1 MSRQPL
7 VDLGAQYREL
17 RDELL
22 PELDAIFA
30 SGGFIG
36 GERVRRFETDFAR
49 FCGRAH
55 CVGVANGTDALTV
68 ALRATGIGPGD
79 EVITVPFTFVA
90 TVEAIGH
97 AGARPVLVDVRDEDL
112 LIDPAALD
120 AVSTAR
126 TRAVIAV
133 HLYGALADVERVG
146 AWCRRRGIALV
157 EDAAQAHGARLA
169 GRPAGSFGDV
179 ATFSFY
185 PAKNLGAAGDAGAL
199 VTDREDV
206 AKQARLLGDHGQ
218 SARYHHEVEAYNS
231 RLDAIQAAVLS
242 AKLTRL
248 DRWNVQRRRLAGLY
262 RERLEKVPGV
272 RLLQVPDDPE
282 AHVYHLFVIR
292 LTGRDALREALTR
305 EGIETGLHYPV
316 PVHRQPAYRHL
327 GYGAGAF
334 PEAEAA
340 AREVLSLPLHEHMT
354 EEAVHRVADAVERF
368 LTRR

>member
-7 VDLGAQYREL
+7 VDLGAQYREI
-17 RDELL
+17 RDELV

-30 SGGFIG
+30 GGGFIG
-36 GERVRRFETDFAR
+36 GDRVRRFETAFAR

-68 ALRATGIGPGD
+68 GLRALGLGPGD

-97 AGARPVLVDVRDEDL
+97 IGAHPVLVDVRAEDL
-112 LIDPAALD
+112 LLDPAALD
-120 AVSTAR
+120 AVVTAR

-133 HLYGALADVERVG
+133 HLYGALADVERIG
-146 AWCRRRGIALV
+146 AWCRPRGIALV
-157 EDAAQAHGARLA
+157 EDAAQAHGAQRA
-169 GRPAGSFGDV
+169 GRRAGAFGDL

-185 PAKNLGAAGDAGAL
+185 PAKNLGAAGDAGAV
-199 VTDREDV
+199 VTDRADV
-206 AKQARLLGDHGQ
+206 AERARLLGDHGQ

-242 AKLTRL
+242 AKLPRL
-248 DRWNVQRRRLAGLY
+248 ERWNAHRRTLAGLY
-262 RERLEKVPGV
+262 RERLAKVPGV
-272 RLLQVPDDPE
+272 RLLRAPDDPE

-292 LTGRDALREALTR
+292 VAERDVLRDALAR

-327 GYGAGAF
+327 GYGPGAF
-334 PEAEAA
+334 PQAEAA
-340 AREVLSLPLHEHMT
+340 AREVLSLPLHEHMS
-354 EEAVHRVADAVERF
+354 EEAVHRAADVVERF
-368 LTRR
+368 LTR

>member
-1 MSRQPL
+1 VSRQPL
-7 VDLGAQYREL
+7 VDLGAQYREI
-17 RDELL
+17 RDELV
-22 PELDAIFA
+22 PELEAIFA
-30 SGGFIG
+30 GGGFIG

-68 ALRATGIGPGD
+68 GLRAIGIGPGD
-79 EVITVPFTFVA
+79 QVITVPFTFVA

-97 AGARPVLVDVRDEDL
+97 TGARPVLVDVRGEDL
-112 LIDPAALD
+112 LIEPAALD

-133 HLYGALADVERVG
+133 HLYGAMADVERVG
-146 AWCRRRGIALV
+146 AWCRGRGIALI
-157 EDAAQAHGARLA
+157 EDAAQAHGARLS
-169 GRPAGSFGDV
+169 GRRAGSFGDV
-179 ATFSFY
+179 GTFSFY

-199 VTDREDV
+199 VTDRTDV
-206 AKQARLLGDHGQ
+206 AQRARLLSDHGQ
-218 SARYHHEVEAYNS
+218 SARYQHEIEAYNS

-248 DRWNVQRRRLAGLY
+248 DRWNAHRRTLAGLY
-262 RERLEKVPGV
+262 RERLEKVAGV
-272 RLLQVPDDPE
+272 RLLRAPDDPE

-292 LTGRDALREALTR
+292 VAGRDAVREALTR

-316 PVHRQPAYRHL
+316 PVHQQPAYRHL
-327 GYGAGAF
+327 GYGPGAF

-340 AREVLSLPLHEHMT
+340 AREVLSLPLHEHMS
-354 EEAVHRVADAVERF
+354 EDAVHRVADAVERA
-368 LTRR
+368 LRGR